1 MANKAAIW
9 YAQVRLRRLRPFRR
23 LPDNCTQFS
32 KIMADMQKTSS
43 LPHEPERAAAPPAAV
58 AIVPCPSYEDAQ
70 VNRALR
76 SALELLG
83 GWEPLFPAEG
93 PIYLKPN
100 LAGPFAPERAVTTH
114 PAVVRAVARLLMSR
128 GREVLV
134 GDSPAGPARP
144 GYVNFL
150 HRRTGMEEVARE
162 LGLTLDKDLEP
173 VEVRIPQARSLRV
186 LTLNRSFAAAPAL
199 LNLPKFKTHLF
210 ARLTGAVKNL
220 YGAVSGVMKV
230 AYHTRLQD
238 PRDFM
243 GMLLDLVDF
252 LQPRLSLVDAVVGME
267 GDGPT
272 WGRPR
277 QVGYLVAGVDPL
289 AVDWV
294 MSRMM
299 GFTAAQVPLFQIAP
313 PPPVEVRGV
322 SLDEARV
329 PNFRLPSPNTL
340 EDGLEGLS
348 WLPRRLKAYL
358 SQEMLPRPAVNPER
372 CVGCGLCEESCPQGA
387 IRLRDGAAL
396 VDLNLCIRCWCC
408 NEVCPQGAV
417 ELSRSRLGR
426 LLAGARR

>member
-1 MANKAAIW
+1 M
-9 YAQVRLRRLRPFRR
+9 VDRV
-23 LPDNCTQFS
+23 
-32 KIMADMQKTSS
+32 KTSLS
-43 LPHEPERAAAPPAAV
+43 PGNAGAAAGSPASVAV
-58 AIVPCPSYEDAQ
+58 VRCASYEDAT

-76 SALELLG
+76 AALDLLG

-93 PIYLKPN
+93 IIYLKPN

-114 PAVVRAVARLLMSR
+114 PAVVRAVARLLMAR
-128 GREVLV
+128 GREVVV

-162 LGLTLDKDLEP
+162 LGLNLDKDLEP
-173 VEVRIPQARSLRV
+173 VEVKIPQARSLRV
-186 LTLNRSFAAAPAL
+186 LTLNRSLAEAPAL

-230 AYHTRLQD
+230 AYHTRLKD
-238 PRDFM
+238 PQDFM
-243 GMLLDLVDF
+243 GMLLDLVDY
-252 LQPRLSLVDAVVGME
+252 LQPRLSVVDAVVGME

-277 QVGYLVAGVDPL
+277 EVGYLLAGMDPL

-299 GFTAAQVPLFQIAP
+299 GFPEGAVPLFQIAP
-313 PPPVEVRGV
+313 PPLVEVRGV

-348 WLPRRLKAYL
+348 WLPRRVKEYL
-358 SQEMLPRPAVNPER
+358 SREMLPRPAVNPEL
-372 CVGCGLCEESCPQGA
+372 CVGCGRCEESCPQGA
-387 IRLRDGAAL
+387 IRLRDGAAV

-426 LLAGARR
+426 LLASARR

>member
-1 MANKAAIW
+1 
-9 YAQVRLRRLRPFRR
+9 
-23 LPDNCTQFS
+23 
-32 KIMADMQKTSS
+32 MADLLKTSPS
-43 LPHEPERAAAPPAAV
+43 PQNTGKGAVSPAPV

-76 SALELLG
+76 AALDLLG
-83 GWEPLFPAEG
+83 GWEPLFPADG

-100 LAGPFAPERAVTTH
+100 LAGPFVPERAVTTH
-114 PAVVRAVARLLMSR
+114 PAVVRAVARLLLAA
-128 GREVLV
+128 GREVVV
-134 GDSPAGPARP
+134 GDSPAGPASP

-150 HRRTGMEEVARE
+150 HRRTGMEDVAQE
-162 LGLTLDKDLEP
+162 LGLRLDKNLEP

-186 LTLNRSFAAAPAL
+186 LTLNRSFASAPAL
-199 LNLPKFKTHLF
+199 FNLPKFKTHLF

-230 AYHTRLQD
+230 AYHTRLQE
-238 PRDFM
+238 PQDFM

-252 LQPRLSLVDAVVGME
+252 LQPRLQVVDAVVGME

-272 WGRPR
+272 WGRAR
-277 QVGYLVAGVDPL
+277 QVGYLVAGLDPL

-299 GFTAAQVPLFQIAP
+299 GLPAGAVPLFQIAP

-358 SQEMLPRPAVNPER
+358 GQEMLPRPAVNPEL
-372 CVGCGLCEESCPQGA
+372 CVGCGRCEESCPQGA
-387 IRLRDGAAL
+387 IRLRDGMAL

-426 LLAGARR
+426 LLASARR

>member
-1 MANKAAIW
+1 
-9 YAQVRLRRLRPFRR
+9 
-23 LPDNCTQFS
+23 
-32 KIMADMQKTSS
+32 MADILKNSPSS
-43 LPHEPERAAAPPAAV
+43 NEVGRTAASPAPV
-58 AIVPCPSYEDAQ
+58 AIVPCPSYEDAE

-76 SALELLG
+76 AALDLLG
-83 GWEPLFPAEG
+83 GWEPLFPGEG

-114 PAVVRAVARLLMSR
+114 PAVVKAAARLLLAA

-150 HRRTGMEEVARE
+150 HRRTGMEEMARE
-162 LGLTLDKDLEP
+162 LGLPLDKDLEP

-186 LTLNRSFAAAPAL
+186 LTLNRSLASAPAL

-238 PRDFM
+238 PQDFM
-243 GMLLDLVDF
+243 GMLLDLADY
-252 LQPRLSLVDAVVGME
+252 LQPRLSVVDAVVGME

-277 QVGYLVAGVDPL
+277 FVGYLLAGMDPL

-299 GFTAAQVPLFQIAP
+299 GFQAAQVPLFQIAP

-329 PNFRLPSPNTL
+329 PNFRLPSPNTM

-348 WLPRRLKAYL
+348 WLPRRLKEYL
-358 SQEMLPRPAVNPER
+358 GKEMLPRPAVNPEL
-372 CVGCGLCEESCPQGA
+372 CAGCGLCQESCPQGA
-387 IRLRDGAAL
+387 IRLQEGNAV
-396 VDLNLCIRCWCC
+396 VDLDLCIRCWCC

-417 ELSRSRLGR
+417 ELARSRLGR
-426 LLAGARR
+426 LLASARR